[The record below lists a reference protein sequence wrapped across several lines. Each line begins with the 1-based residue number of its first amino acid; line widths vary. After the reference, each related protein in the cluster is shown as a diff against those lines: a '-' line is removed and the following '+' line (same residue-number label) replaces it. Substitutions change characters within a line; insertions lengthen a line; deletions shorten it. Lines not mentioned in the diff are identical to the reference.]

1 MSRLPATTNIF
12 AIFLA
17 TMTTYQAARAQ
28 QALQIPGSDFSI
40 PGVAQNVVVKTAD
53 VDGSVFDAFSGAK
66 ALIMHFKDAVP
77 HTRGPQDISLF
88 RQDAPSVVLILTKD
102 GSGSG
107 SLLPENIILTNF
119 HVIGHYRE
127 VTVVFKPAAPDVG
140 AHHLLTNP
148 NIRARVAELQQRG
161 AERAEITLESLIR
174 EAAEL
179 QALAAAAKQYS
190 AANGALKLKAELSG
204 HYMQRKES
212 TVKHAETDWSTDELV
227 AWLANFEASIQ
238 RNEEADSGGE
248 VCACATRT

>member
-1 MSRLPATTNIF
+1 MGKRDPD
-12 AIFLA
+12 
-17 TMTTYQAARAQ
+17 QAQ
-28 QALQIPGSDFSI
+28 
-40 PGVAQNVVVKTAD
+40 
-53 VDGSVFDAFSGAK
+53 
-66 ALIMHFKDAVP
+66 
-77 HTRGPQDISLF
+77 
-88 RQDAPSVVLILTKD
+88 
-102 GSGSG
+102 
-107 SLLPENIILTNF
+107 LLPIRSLAAMPELKNARHERF
-119 HVIGHYRE
+119 AQEVAKGRPRRE
-127 VTVVFKPAAPDVG
+127 AYVTAGYKDSPGRAPDVG